1 MKRTDGTD
9 HYGVNVTLVTGEGLN
24 AVGAPDVPQLGRGV
38 ARARHKRFLQHKCKG
53 LQGIDCRSKKW
64 DEVLEIVSLDFE
76 PGLERVRETSRP
88 LCARQM
94 WSPGHITRVMIILC

>member
-53 LQGIDCRSKKW
+53 LQGIGGRSRKW
-64 DEVLEIVSLDFE
+64 EVV
-76 PGLERVRETSRP
+76 
-88 LCARQM
+88 
-94 WSPGHITRVMIILC
+94 

>member
-1 MKRTDGTD
+1 M
-9 HYGVNVTLVTGEGLN
+9 TGEGLN

-53 LQGIDCRSKKW
+53 LQGIDGRSRKW
-64 DEVLEIVSLDFE
+64 EIVSLDFE

-88 LCARQM
+88 LCVRQM
-94 WSPGHITRVMIILC
+94 WSPGHITIVKIILHMDFLMMLS